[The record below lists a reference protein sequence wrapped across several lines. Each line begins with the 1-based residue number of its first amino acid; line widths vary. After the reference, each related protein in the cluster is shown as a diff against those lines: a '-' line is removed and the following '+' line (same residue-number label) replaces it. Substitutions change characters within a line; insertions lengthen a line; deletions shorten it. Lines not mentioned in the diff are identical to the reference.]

1 MFVTTVFEAPE
12 SRNEAILQNMLGE
25 DNELSAPESRIE
37 VLLLALLQ
45 KLGGSGNEGDVQID
59 YKILNKRNI
68 AIKHSSES
76 RANYNS
82 YLILTQMGIIYVKV
96 VSGVGTAECM
106 AGYDY
111 EVTCTVTGQT
121 VNIDLGYE
129 WNVGVIVPI
138 LGDYVESV
146 TFS

>member
-1 MFVTTVFEAPE
+1 MATVFEAPE
-12 SRNEAILQNMLGE
+12 SRNEAILQNILGA
-25 DNELSAPESRIE
+25 DNELIPPESRIE
-37 VLLLALLQ
+37 ILLQELLQ

-82 YLILTQMGIIYVKV
+82 YLILTQVGIVYVKV
-96 VSGVGTAECM
+96 ISGTGTAENL
-106 AGYDY
+106 AGYAYD
-111 EVTCTVTGQT
+111 VTCTVTGTT
-121 VNIDLGYE
+121 VNIDLGYD

-146 TFS
+146 SFS